1 MAIETR
7 YETVPWLRSVDNS
20 SNISAA
26 NKGILD
32 KDDFLKLLIT
42 ELKYQDP
49 MEPMKD
55 KEFIAQMASFT
66 SLEQMKNLNTGFEK
80 LSGLVTDNLLPAIQL
95 NQASS
100 MIGKEVKYL
109 NPETNE
115 EQEEGED
122 EEQEKLLSGIVSS
135 VIMKDG
141 QAYCVINGKNIAL
154 SSIVEINTSK
164 STDDKI
170 MNEILQEMKKL
181 VDAMAG
187 GAENDG

>member
-1 MAIETR
+1 MAIETQ
-7 YETVPWLRSVDNS
+7 YETVPWLRTVDNS
-20 SNISAA
+20 SNLSTA

-115 EQEEGED
+115 EQE
-122 EEQEKLLSGIVSS
+122 KLLSGIVNS
-135 VIMKDG
+135 VIMKEG
-141 QAYCVINGKNIAL
+141 QAYCVIDGKNIAL
-154 SSIVEINTSK
+154 SSIVEINASK
-164 STDDKI
+164 STDEKVL
-170 MNEILQEMKKL
+170 NQILDEMKKL
-181 VDAMAG
+181 VTAMVPG
-187 GAENDG
+187 EAENDG

>member
-1 MAIETR
+1 MEIATPQ
-7 YETVPWLRSVDNS
+7 YETVPWLRAADNS
-20 SNISAA
+20 TNISTA

-80 LSGLVTDNLLPAIQL
+80 LSGMITANFLPAMQL

-100 MIGKEVKYL
+100 MIGKEVMYF
-109 NPETNE
+109 NPSE
-115 EQEEGED
+115 ENQEQFFMGTVD
-122 EEQEKLLSGIVSS
+122 S
-135 VIMKDG
+135 VIIKDG
-141 QAYCVINGKNIAL
+141 QAYCVINDKNIAL
-154 SSIVEINTSK
+154 SSIVKINASQ
-164 STDDKI
+164 STDDTVLNKI
-170 MNEILQEMKKL
+170 LDQMNKL
-181 VDAMAG
+181 VAAMVPG
-187 GAENDG
+187 EAENDG